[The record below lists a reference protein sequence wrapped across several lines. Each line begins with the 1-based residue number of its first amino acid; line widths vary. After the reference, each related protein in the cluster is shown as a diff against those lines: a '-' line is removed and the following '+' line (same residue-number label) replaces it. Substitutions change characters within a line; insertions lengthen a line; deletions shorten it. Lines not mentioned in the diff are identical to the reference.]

1 MELPKNQVQED
12 TCKDKRNEESEPFDE
27 YRAKEVD
34 DFHRK
39 GLVRDFALVEA
50 VRIAIEGIDAF
61 SSGIDARYRINR
73 AQHIQVMRNG
83 RLLQLEFCGELGN
96 SHSLLSFPEKTD
108 KLVATATSHHLET
121 VGAKLLLG

>member
-1 MELPKNQVQED
+1 MLHA
-12 TCKDKRNEESEPFDE
+12 RFLGHE
-27 YRAKEVD
+27 YRGFCLDTLTTSLQITK
-34 DFHRK
+34 R
-39 GLVRDFALVEA
+39 LVRDFALVEA

-96 SHSLLSFPEKTD
+96 SHSLLCLSKRQ
-108 KLVATATSHHLET
+108 TS
-121 VGAKLLLG
+121 